1 MRLVYVENI
10 DVKIKKNT
18 IPYMYDIPAFVSS
31 QKYRWY
37 EIVSFEKPS
46 LHDLLS
52 VVHGHVTAVWLQT
65 LVYLVI

>member
-1 MRLVYVENI
+1 
-10 DVKIKKNT
+10 
-18 IPYMYDIPAFVSS
+18 MYDIPAFVSS

-52 VVHGHVTAVWLQT
+52 VVHGHVTAV
-65 LVYLVI
+65 

>member
-1 MRLVYVENI
+1 MTNINYKRLVYVENI
-10 DVKIKKNT
+10 DV

-52 VVHGHVTAVWLQT
+52 VVHVQVTAV
-65 LVYLVI
+65 